1 MAVIRANRE
10 SIDDRFSVLGFT
22 VRSELPLYEIAVA
35 TEPELLRPDQRARRT
50 ARNFFTSRLQ
60 RVMASQRG
68 EAVYMVPPE
77 AVARFIGQPRL
88 YFGLATYR
96 ESDRSVP
103 VSLRLPDRGTM
114 YVGLTGLSERGF
126 RRSLRGGPGS
136 SYGAN
141 GGSELGWGGDAL
153 AQPAPPSREED
164 RAPVA
169 AGRTSGAAPNAPY
182 SDGYSDELWQQ
193 PPAAAP
199 APPSTGAAPTMPP
212 PPPAPTAQGLA
223 LRGDNR
229 RTPTARP
236 LLVSPY
242 YRPENFW
249 DALSAQARFFLES
262 ARWFLGVDDTTVM
275 PHSAICQVRFP
286 QGSGDTNAGTAFF
299 IGPRLILTAAH
310 VLYGQSEVILVPGKN
325 GDGTGSANEPFGR
338 FRVTSANWTLHPSYR
353 GGRNHDFDLAV
364 ICVPAANAAPAGRY
378 FDIVEEL
385 TQSRPE
391 GVVVTGYAAWWTA
404 TTPIEQY
411 VNDNIDPN
419 KQHMMG
425 GYIREL
431 PTDDT
436 FTYDL
441 QTLGGTSGSPV
452 YWIEQG
458 ATPRA
463 HLVGVHV
470 DEFDATTN
478 LGCRLTPAKIAW
490 IRGEAARLG
499 VTVPFSLGLGSP
511 GRARNARG
519 LSVEDDDAAH
529 DAGPI
534 PDVPESAAQGFRGAR
549 GLTLTASEYPQ
560 ANRFEPAHPGNYRA
574 VSGTRTI
581 DRIVIHITDS
591 GANISSPI
599 NWFKNPAAKVSAH
612 YVIGQDGTIVQM
624 VAHNDVAWHAGAA
637 NGTSI
642 GIEHVANTRG
652 LAPTAAQMCA
662 SAALVTWLCDTYGIP
677 ADRQH
682 ILGHAEAD
690 GRTTHTACPNAVWD
704 WAYYMDMIR
713 TRTCYVPAS
722 ITPTTG
728 LALGLGRSRALS
740 DDADA
745 DADDPDA
752 YGIAEDEPVDDEAAQ
767 GEATAQGLGYARGLS
782 GEAADYPNASRF
794 VPAHP
799 NNYRRGRR
807 RGAVVDRIVIHITAG
822 GPNID
827 GTIGWFQNGNHVNAR
842 TGKPAP
848 SSAHYIVGRDGE
860 VVQMV
865 RNADTA
871 YHASSANSR
880 SIGIEHNGNKPSRRN
895 RRDLPPTE
903 PQYQASANLVAWL
916 CAQYGIP
923 ADREHIRGHNEISPR
938 DQHDC
943 PTDYWDWDHY
953 MQLVQAA
960 AAPPAAAPETGA
972 IAQGLGMR
980 RYARAQELL
989 TPFYDPSNPGSAL
1002 QCTND
1007 AFSQQ
1012 REEWYVGVQD
1022 TSSFPHSA
1030 ICFLRM
1036 TAPDGTAYTGTGF
1049 YIGRNR
1055 ILTCAHNLNGMS
1067 TVQIVPGRNGAGTA
1081 PFGEATI
1088 DATQW
1093 RVAPRYTGD
1102 GNWDNDLAVIDNA
1115 PIEAPNGAYFRFLQA
1130 TPASTMPL
1138 AVCGYSSG
1146 SNLHR
1151 ELGPVAD
1158 RNKQHLHGGHAQGQ
1172 ATPDTIDY
1180 DILAV
1185 AGASGSPVY
1194 TVRDDGNGLQA
1205 FVCGVHVT
1213 RGPIDPG
1220 TGGASVNRACFLTP
1234 AKLDWI
1240 EGRAASFSLGAG
1252 GAPRPGQR
1260 PTASAPRVSAQGL
1273 TDPSPVDLKVR
1284 VFIPSPAILM
1294 SRPVISDRA
1303 FGGDGRGFQYEGGTS
1318 RAEIQARLHFGS
1330 DGQPARLETV
1340 GTPHWG
1346 ESTEYDVSDTEAV
1359 PGKPDWYRN
1368 KKAGAHPIDRATLAR
1383 TADNLYARLGGDS
1396 TNGIISM
1403 AEHSLVTT
1411 FHVEGGLPL
1420 VTLAPDIDANL
1431 YVHVRIAGDR
1441 VQARVVGGHDA
1452 FPAYEVYAN
1461 GTLLYSYN
1469 PLDHDASPTGLLGPG
1484 VFDVQVD
1491 SSYVDCGPASEYRLI
1506 GPVRIQSLGAA
1517 AHALADDGPSDYP
1530 VALIPQP
1537 DKNACWAASM
1547 AMLIAHRRQQSRSPE
1562 SIINEIGGSLATSYG
1577 WDLLTAARNHY
1588 GFEVIDQPS
1597 NASIYHTPR
1606 QWAAWLNAYGPL
1618 WVVIVGAPHAVVVAG
1633 IRGNLD
1639 DPNDARVKILNPW
1652 DTRVAFDND
1661 PIAFH
1666 PANNGY
1672 EDWLPFMDFATAFG
1686 DMAQPDYGNW
1696 RILHLPVQAVQSQS
1710 LSRSLSQGGRVVR
1723 FAPPPPPIRAL
1734 EAAGE
1739 RDEPIEP
1746 SRVAG
1751 ARMRRTIGEAGASRW
1766 SLDQLDGLKSPAT
1779 PSMRVG
1785 SAAGGEVRIALDDWP
1800 AVEGAPTPLPVTV
1813 VFRHDNGSLGDVRIV
1828 AGTPANLAY
1837 GVEVVAKI
1845 EDCAD
1850 ADGVARLRVRVD
1862 YRFRGLAQGNA
1873 DATIDM
1879 TLRGDG
1885 RYERENGWRNA
1896 APDDRAALSP
1906 AA

>member
-1 MAVIRANRE
+1 VIMAQFQVNAGFMPLFD
-10 SIDDRFSVLGFT
+10 SAVL
-22 VRSELPLYEIAVA
+22 V
-35 TEPELLRPDQRARRT
+35 T
-50 ARNFFTSRLQ
+50 AR
-60 RVMASQRG
+60 
-68 EAVYMVPPE
+68 E
-77 AVARFIGQPRL
+77 IG
-88 YFGLATYR
+88 FAER
-96 ESDRSVP
+96 EGID
-103 VSLRLPDRGTM
+103 LRLSRETSWANIRDRIAIGHFDVAHM
-114 YVGLTGLSERGF
+114 LGPMPLACNLGLT
-126 RRSLRGGPGS
+126 P
-136 SYGAN
+136 
-141 GGSELGWGGDAL
+141 L
-153 AQPAPPSREED
+153 A
-164 RAPVA
+164 
-169 AGRTSGAAPNAPY
+169 
-182 SDGYSDELWQQ
+182 SD
-193 PPAAAP
+193 
-199 APPSTGAAPTMPP
+199 T
-212 PPPAPTAQGLA
+212 
-223 LRGDNR
+223 
-229 RTPTARP
+229 
-236 LLVSPY
+236 
-242 YRPENFW
+242 
-249 DALSAQARFFLES
+249 
-262 ARWFLGVDDTTVM
+262 
-275 PHSAICQVRFP
+275 I
-286 QGSGDTNAGTAFF
+286 
-299 IGPRLILTAAH
+299 
-310 VLYGQSEVILVPGKN
+310 
-325 GDGTGSANEPFGR
+325 
-338 FRVTSANWTLHPSYR
+338 
-353 GGRNHDFDLAV
+353 
-364 ICVPAANAAPAGRY
+364 
-378 FDIVEEL
+378 
-385 TQSRPE
+385 
-391 GVVVTGYAAWWTA
+391 
-404 TTPIEQY
+404 
-411 VNDNIDPN
+411 
-419 KQHMMG
+419 
-425 GYIREL
+425 
-431 PTDDT
+431 
-436 FTYDL
+436 
-441 QTLGGTSGSPV
+441 
-452 YWIEQG
+452 
-458 ATPRA
+458 
-463 HLVGVHV
+463 
-470 DEFDATTN
+470 
-478 LGCRLTPAKIAW
+478 
-490 IRGEAARLG
+490 
-499 VTVPFSLGLGSP
+499 VPFSLGLGAP
-511 GRARNARG
+511 GRNARG

-534 PDVPESAAQGFRGAR
+534 PDAPASAAQGFHGAR

-560 ANRFEPAHPGNYRA
+560 ADRFEPAHPGNYRA
-574 VSGTRTI
+574 VSGVRTI

-624 VAHNDVAWHAGAA
+624 VAHNDVAWHAGSA

-652 LAPTAAQMCA
+652 LNPTAAQMCA

-713 TRTCYVPAS
+713 TRTCYVPAA
-722 ITPTTG
+722 ITPSTG

-745 DADDPDA
+745 DDPDA
-752 YGIAEDEPVDDEAAQ
+752 YGIAEDEPVDDASAQ
-767 GEATAQGLGYARGLS
+767 GEATAEGLGHARGLS
-782 GEAADYPNASRF
+782 EEAADYPSASRF

-972 IAQGLGMR
+972 IAQGLGLR

-1055 ILTCAHNLNGMS
+1055 ILTCAHNLSGMS

-1115 PIEAPNGAYFRFLQA
+1115 PIEAPNGAWFRFLQA

-1194 TVRDDGNGLQA
+1194 TVRDDGDGLQA

-1240 EGRAASFSLGAG
+1240 EGRAASFSLGA
-1252 GAPRPGQR
+1252 A
-1260 PTASAPRVSAQGL
+1260 
-1273 TDPSPVDLKVR
+1273 
-1284 VFIPSPAILM
+1284 
-1294 SRPVISDRA
+1294 SRPV
-1303 FGGDGRGFQYEGGTS
+1303 
-1318 RAEIQARLHFGS
+1318 AR
-1330 DGQPARLETV
+1330 P
-1340 GTPHWG
+1340 
-1346 ESTEYDVSDTEAV
+1346 
-1359 PGKPDWYRN
+1359 
-1368 KKAGAHPIDRATLAR
+1368 
-1383 TADNLYARLGGDS
+1383 LG
-1396 TNGIISM
+1396 N
-1403 AEHSLVTT
+1403 
-1411 FHVEGGLPL
+1411 
-1420 VTLAPDIDANL
+1420 
-1431 YVHVRIAGDR
+1431 
-1441 VQARVVGGHDA
+1441 
-1452 FPAYEVYAN
+1452 
-1461 GTLLYSYN
+1461 
-1469 PLDHDASPTGLLGPG
+1469 
-1484 VFDVQVD
+1484 
-1491 SSYVDCGPASEYRLI
+1491 
-1506 GPVRIQSLGAA
+1506 
-1517 AHALADDGPSDYP
+1517 DGPSDYP
-1530 VALIPQP
+1530 VALVPQP

-1577 WDLLTAARNHY
+1577 WDLLNAARDHY
-1588 GFEVIDQPS
+1588 GFQVIEQPS
-1597 NASIYHTPR
+1597 NASVYHAPR
-1606 QWAAWLNAYGPL
+1606 QWAEWLNTFGPL

-1666 PANNGY
+1666 PANQGY

-1696 RILHLPVQAVQSQS
+1696 RILHLPARAAQAQS
-1710 LSRSLSQGGRVVR
+1710 LSRSLSEAGRVVR

-1766 SLDQLDGLKSPAT
+1766 SLDQLEGLKSPAT

-1785 SAAGGEVRIALDDWP
+1785 SGANGEVRIALDDWP

-1813 VFRHDNGSLGDVRIV
+1813 GFRHDNGSLGDVRIV

-1896 APDDRAALSP
+1896 APDGREALSP

>member
-35 TEPELLRPDQRARRT
+35 TEPELLRPDQRTRRN

-68 EAVYMVPPE
+68 ESVYLLPPD
-77 AVARFIGQPRL
+77 AVARFIGQSRL

-114 YVGLTGLSERGF
+114 YVGLTGLTERGF
-126 RRSLRGGPGS
+126 RRSLRGAPASTYGS
-136 SYGAN
+136 SGP
-141 GGSELGWGGDAL
+141 ELGWGGDA
-153 AQPAPPSREED
+153 ATQPAPPSRDED
-164 RAPVA
+164 RAPVPANA
-169 AGRTSGAAPNAPY
+169 ARAAAPSAGGAPAPY
-182 SDGYSDELWQQ
+182 SDGYSDDLWKQ
-193 PPAAAP
+193 PAATP
-199 APPSTGAAPTMPP
+199 APVVETPASAGATPS
-212 PPPAPTAQGLA
+212 PAPTAQGLA
-223 LRGDNR
+223 YRGNGR
-229 RTPTARP
+229 SAPTAQP
-236 LLVSPY
+236 LLVSSY
-242 YRPENFW
+242 YHPDNFW
-249 DALSAQARFFLES
+249 DALTTQARFFVDS

-286 QGSGDTNAGTAFF
+286 QGDGDTNAATAFF
-299 IGPRLILTAAH
+299 IGPRLVLTAAH

-338 FRVTSANWTLHPSYR
+338 FRVTSADWTLHPSYS

-364 ICVPAANAAPAGRY
+364 ICVPAANAAPAGRF

-404 TTPIEQY
+404 NTPIEQY
-411 VNDNIDPN
+411 VNANIDPN

-425 GYIREL
+425 GYIRAL

-436 FTYDL
+436 FSYDL

-470 DEFDATTN
+470 DEFDSTTN
-478 LGCRLTPAKIAW
+478 LGCRLTAAKIAW
-490 IRGEAARLG
+490 IRGEAARRG
-499 VTVPFSLGLGSP
+499 QTVSFSLGARSA
-511 GRARNARG
+511 RA
-519 LSVEDDDAAH
+519 LSVEDDDASH
-529 DAGPI
+529 DIGAAI
-534 PDVPESAAQGFRGAR
+534 PDAPASAAQGWAGAR
-549 GLTLTASEYPQ
+549 GLTLTAPEYPQ
-560 ANRFEPAHPGNYRA
+560 ADRFEPANPGNYRA
-574 VSGTRTI
+574 VTGTRTI
-581 DRIVIHITDS
+581 DKVVIHITDS

-599 NWFKNPAAKVSAH
+599 NWFKDPRAKVSAH

-624 VAHNDVAWHAGAA
+624 VAHNDVAWHAGSA

-652 LAPTAAQMCA
+652 LNPTPAQMCA

-682 ILGHAEAD
+682 ILGHCEAD
-690 GRTTHTACPNAVWD
+690 SRTTHTACPNAVWD
-704 WAYYMDMIR
+704 WTYYMDMIT
-713 TRTCYVPAS
+713 TRTCYVPAGMRS
-722 ITPTTG
+722 NAG
-728 LALGLGRSRALS
+728 AQSLGLRAPARMLA
-740 DDADA
+740 DDAG
-745 DADDPDA
+745 DDPDA
-752 YGIAEDEPVDDEAAQ
+752 FGIGEDEPLEA
-767 GEATAQGLGYARGLS
+767 ESTAQGLRYSRGLD
-782 GEAADYPNASRF
+782 APQPDYPGASRF
-794 VPAHP
+794 VPAHR
-799 NNYRRGRR
+799 NNYRVGRK

-842 TGKPAP
+842 TGRPAP

-880 SIGIEHNGNKPSRRN
+880 SIGIEHNGNKPSSRN
-895 RRDLPPTE
+895 RRDLPPTQR
-903 PQYQASANLVAWL
+903 QYEESANLVAWL
-916 CAQYGIP
+916 CTQYGIP
-923 ADREHIRGHNEISPR
+923 ADREHIVGHHEISPG
-938 DQHDC
+938 DNHDC
-943 PTDYWDWDHY
+943 PTDYWDWDQY
-953 MQLVQAA
+953 MTYVAMAVAA
-960 AAPPAAAPETGA
+960 LARASAPAPA
-972 IAQGLGMR
+972 AQGLAHRGLS
-980 RYARAQELL
+980 RAQELL
-989 TPFYDPSNPGSAL
+989 TPYYDPSNPYSAL
-1002 QCTND
+1002 TCTND

-1012 REEWYVGVQD
+1012 REEWYVGVED
-1022 TSSFPHSA
+1022 TASFPHSA

-1036 TAPDGTAYTGTGF
+1036 TAPDGKTYTGTGF
-1049 YIGRNR
+1049 YVGRNR

-1088 DATQW
+1088 DSTQW
-1093 RVAPRYTGD
+1093 RVAPRYTGS

-1115 PIEAPNGAYFRFLQA
+1115 PIAAPNGAWFQFLQA
-1130 TPASTMPL
+1130 TPATTMPL
-1138 AVCGYSSG
+1138 AVCGYSAG
-1146 SNLHR
+1146 SHLHP
-1151 ELGPVAD
+1151 ELGSLTD

-1172 ATPDTIDY
+1172 ATPETIDY

-1194 TVRDDGNGLQA
+1194 TVRDEGNGLQA

-1240 EGRAASFSLGAG
+1240 EGRATSFSLGATTRG
-1252 GAPRPGQR
+1252 VARPLGDAFSVHWTDVPMTYQ
-1260 PTASAPRVSAQGL
+1260 TSEMSCWAAAASMVVGWRDQQSIPDSVIAEKVPVFDAFNQGL
-1273 TDPSPVDLKVR
+1273 YGR
-1284 VFIPSPAILM
+1284 E
-1294 SRPVISDRA
+1294 
-1303 FGGDGRGFQYEGGTS
+1303 RGFV
-1318 RAEIQARLHFGS
+1318 AA
-1330 DGQPARLETV
+1330 A
-1340 GTPHWG
+1340 W
-1346 ESTEYDVSDTEAV
+1346 
-1359 PGKPDWYRN
+1359 
-1368 KKAGAHPIDRATLAR
+1368 
-1383 TADNLYARLGGDS
+1383 NLYAEAPASYSIEAWRDMLAN
-1396 TNGIISM
+1396 NG
-1403 AEHSLVTT
+1403 
-1411 FHVEGGLPL
+1411 PL
-1420 VTLAPDIDANL
+1420 YIDQVVSGHNNAG
-1431 YVHVRIAGDR
+1431 HVRVLVGMSSGGADDGSDT
-1441 VQARVVGGHDA
+1441 VMFMHDPARGQIRLSFAEFLRLYEGRTASTGGYLQFQIMHSGGVG
-1452 FPAYEVYAN
+1452 N
-1461 GTLLYSYN
+1461 RR
-1469 PLDHDASPTGLLGPG
+1469 
-1484 VFDVQVD
+1484 
-1491 SSYVDCGPASEYRLI
+1491 PASASAF
-1506 GPVRIQSLGAA
+1506 SLGTATPRA
-1517 AHALADDGPSDYP
+1517 GSRMARPLSNDGPSDYP

-1537 DKNACWAASM
+1537 DKNACWAAAM

-1562 SIINEIGGSLATSYG
+1562 SIINEIGGSLATSYD
-1577 WDLLTAARNHY
+1577 WALLNAARDHY
-1588 GFEVIDQPS
+1588 GFQAIEQPS
-1597 NASIYHTPR
+1597 NASIFHTPR
-1606 QWAAWLNAYGPL
+1606 RWAEWLNTCGPL

-1639 DPNDARVKILNPW
+1639 DPKDVRVKILNPW

-1661 PIAFH
+1661 PVAFH

-1672 EDWLPFMDFATAFG
+1672 EDWLPFMDFASAFG
-1686 DMAQPDYGNW
+1686 DMAEPDYGNW
-1696 RILHLPVQAVQSQS
+1696 RILHLPVSAAQAQS
-1710 LSRSLSQGGRVVR
+1710 LGNGGRVVR
-1723 FAPPPPPIRAL
+1723 LASPPPPIRAL
-1734 EAAGE
+1734 EAVGE
-1739 RDEPIEP
+1739 RDEAIDP

-1751 ARMRRTIGEAGASRW
+1751 TRMRRVIGEAGACRW
-1766 SLDQLDGLKSPAT
+1766 SLDQLEGLKSPAS
-1779 PSMRVG
+1779 PSMTVS
-1785 SAAGGEVRIALDDWP
+1785 SAEAGDVRIALDDWP
-1800 AVEGAPTPLPVTV
+1800 AIEGAPTPLPITV
-1813 VFRHDNGSLGDVRIV
+1813 SFRSSNGSLGDVRIT

-1862 YRFRGLAQGNA
+1862 YRFRGLAQGNP
-1873 DATIDM
+1873 DATVDL

-1885 RYERENGWRNA
+1885 RYERENGWRNTLS
-1896 APDDRAALSP
+1896 DSRDALSP

>member
-68 EAVYMVPPE
+68 EAVYLVPPD
-77 AVARFIGQPRL
+77 AVARFIGQQRV

-96 ESDRSVP
+96 ESDRNVP

-114 YVGLTGLSERGF
+114 YVGLNGLSERGF
-126 RRSLRGGPGS
+126 RRSLRGAPGS
-136 SYGAN
+136 GYGAN
-141 GGSELGWGGDAL
+141 GGAELGWGGDAA
-153 AQPAPPSREED
+153 AQPSPPSREED

-169 AGRTSGAAPNAPY
+169 AGGTNGAAAPAPY
-182 SDGYSDELWQQ
+182 SDGYSDDLWQ
-193 PPAAAP
+193 PSPAASP
-199 APPSTGAAPTMPP
+199 APSSAGTAPTMPP
-212 PPPAPTAQGLA
+212 PPPTVNAQGLA
-223 LRGDNR
+223 LRTGGR
-229 RTPTARP
+229 RGATARP
-236 LLVSPY
+236 LLVSSY
-242 YRPENFW
+242 YRPDNFW
-249 DALSAQARFFLES
+249 DALTTQARFFLDS

-325 GDGTGSANEPFGR
+325 GDGTGSGNEPFGR
-338 FRVTSANWTLHPSYR
+338 FRVTSANWTLHPSYS

-404 TTPIEQY
+404 NTPIEQY

-458 ATPRA
+458 ATPSA

-499 VTVPFSLGLGSP
+499 VSVPFSLGLGSSGLGAS
-511 GRARNARG
+511 GRARTARG
-519 LSVEDDDAAH
+519 LSVEDEDAAH

-549 GLTLTASEYPQ
+549 GLVLTAPEYPQ
-560 ANRFEPAHPGNYRA
+560 ADRFEPANPGNYRA

-581 DRIVIHITDS
+581 DKIVIHITDS

-599 NWFKNPAAKVSAH
+599 NWFKDPRAKVSAH

-624 VAHNDVAWHAGAA
+624 VAHNDVAWHAGSA

-652 LAPTAAQMCA
+652 LNPTAVQMCA

-677 ADRQH
+677 TDRQH

-713 TRTCYVPAS
+713 TRTCYEPAS

-728 LALGLGRSRALS
+728 LALGLGRTRALS
-740 DDADA
+740 DDA

-752 YGIAEDEPVDDEAAQ
+752 YGITGDEPVDEP
-767 GEATAQGLGYARGLS
+767 ATAQGLRYARGLAA
-782 GEAADYPNASRF
+782 EAPDYPGASRF
-794 VPAHP
+794 VPAATG
-799 NNYRRGRR
+799 NFRRGRR
-807 RGAVVDRIVIHITAG
+807 RGAVIDRIVIHITAG
-822 GPNID
+822 GPSLD
-827 GTIGWFQNGNHVNAR
+827 GTVSWFRNPDAKV
-842 TGKPAP
+842 
-848 SSAHYIVGRDGE
+848 SSHYIVGRDGE

-865 RNADTA
+865 HDADTA

-903 PQYQASANLVAWL
+903 RQYEESANLVAWL
-916 CAQYGIP
+916 CAQHGIP
-923 ADREHIRGHNEISPR
+923 ADREHIRGHHEISPG
-938 DQHDC
+938 DNHDC

-953 MQLVQAA
+953 MTYVGAAVAALAA
-960 AAPPAAAPETGA
+960 ANAPAPAPA
-972 IAQGLGMR
+972 AQGLGMR
-980 RYARAQELL
+980 GYVRAQELL

-1012 REEWYVGVQD
+1012 REEWYVGVED

-1036 TAPDGTAYTGTGF
+1036 TAPDGKAYTGTGF

-1055 ILTCAHNLNGMS
+1055 ILTCAHNLSGMS

-1088 DATQW
+1088 DSTQW

-1130 TPASTMPL
+1130 TPASSMPL

-1194 TVRDDGNGLQA
+1194 TVRDDGNGLEA

-1234 AKLDWI
+1234 TKLDWI
-1240 EGRAASFSLGAG
+1240 EGRAASFSLGVSG
-1252 GAPRPGQR
+1252 R
-1260 PTASAPRVSAQGL
+1260 RVSRPLGDAFSVHW
-1273 TDPSPVDLKVR
+1273 TDVPMNYQSSPMSCWAAAASMVVGWRDQQS
-1284 VFIPSPAILM
+1284 IP
-1294 SRPVISDRA
+1294 
-1303 FGGDGRGFQYEGGTS
+1303 
-1318 RAEIQARLHFGS
+1318 
-1330 DGQPARLETV
+1330 ETV
-1340 GTPHWG
+1340 IA
-1346 ESTEYDVSDTEAV
+1346 DKV
-1359 PGKPDWYRN
+1359 PVFDAFNRGLYGRER
-1368 KKAGAHPIDRATLAR
+1368 GYV
-1383 TADNLYARLGGDS
+1383 ADAWNLYAEPPASYTIEAWRDMLAN
-1396 TNGIISM
+1396 NG
-1403 AEHSLVTT
+1403 
-1411 FHVEGGLPL
+1411 PL
-1420 VTLAPDIDANL
+1420 YIDQVASAGSNAG
-1431 YVHVRIAGDR
+1431 HVRVLVGMSSGGADDGSDTTMYLHDPGRGQIRLTFAEFLRLYEGRTRNTGGYLEFQIMHSGGVGDR
-1441 VQARVVGGHDA
+1441 R
-1452 FPAYEVYAN
+1452 
-1461 GTLLYSYN
+1461 
-1469 PLDHDASPTGLLGPG
+1469 
-1484 VFDVQVD
+1484 
-1491 SSYVDCGPASEYRLI
+1491 PASASAF
-1506 GPVRIQSLGAA
+1506 SLGTTAA
-1517 AHALADDGPSDYP
+1517 RTPPRMARPLSNDGPSDYP
-1530 VALIPQP
+1530 VALVPQP

-1562 SIINEIGGSLATSYG
+1562 SIINEIGGSLAASYG

-1606 QWAAWLNAYGPL
+1606 QWAEWLNTYGPL

-1661 PIAFH
+1661 PIDFH

-1696 RILHLPVQAVQSQS
+1696 RILHLPAQAAQSQS
-1710 LSRSLSQGGRVVR
+1710 LSRSLAQSGRVMR

-1734 EAAGE
+1734 EATGE

-1751 ARMRRTIGEAGASRW
+1751 ARMHRTIGEAGACRW

-1779 PSMRVG
+1779 PSMRVS
-1785 SAAGGEVRIALDDWP
+1785 SAANGEVRIALDDWP

-1813 VFRHDNGSLGDVRIV
+1813 SFRHDNGSLGDVRIV
-1828 AGTPANLAY
+1828 AGMPANLAY

-1845 EDCAD
+1845 EDAAD

-1862 YRFRGLAQGNA
+1862 YRFRGLAQGNP

-1896 APDDRAALSP
+1896 DALSP